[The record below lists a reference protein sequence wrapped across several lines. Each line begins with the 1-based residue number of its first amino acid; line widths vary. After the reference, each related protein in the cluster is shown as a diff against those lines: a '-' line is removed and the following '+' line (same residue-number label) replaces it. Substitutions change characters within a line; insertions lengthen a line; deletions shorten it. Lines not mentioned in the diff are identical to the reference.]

1 MKELLTAHEKLNDL
15 PRDIVGLLI
24 PTSCSFLRGASEMIR
39 CQLAEA
45 MVEFE
50 LWDHQEAL
58 LNGHLFH
65 ILTRRGL
72 PSARSLSNSH
82 SLSLSQK

>member
-1 MKELLTAHEKLNDL
+1 MKELLTAHVKLNDL
-15 PRDIVGLLI
+15 PRDIIGIPI
-24 PTSCSFLRGASEMIR
+24 PTACSILRGASEVIR

-65 ILTRRGL
+65 ILTSRGL
-72 PSARSLSNSH
+72 PSARLLRNLT